1 MDRQINKP
9 WADGSGLHLSGWED
23 STPFT
28 ATVEGL
34 GVLSR
39 FVNQI
44 TPPSGS
50 LGLGWE
56 HSCSS
61 FMLP

>member
-1 MDRQINKP
+1 M
-9 WADGSGLHLSGWED
+9 DGSGLHLSGWMD
-23 STPFT
+23 RTQLA
-28 ATVEGL
+28 ATVKGL

-39 FVNQI
+39 FVSQI